1 MLGDEVIIR
10 LLSQLTTQTGLPTL
24 LLHLLKVSKWLD
36 KRGKMCYN
44 IIIMGEY
51 YYYSGGGTYHLAAAI
66 KYHTDLGITRLRRP
80 GAISHSVHVDRKAL
94 TLNL

>member
-1 MLGDEVIIR
+1 
-10 LLSQLTTQTGLPTL
+10 
-24 LLHLLKVSKWLD
+24 
-36 KRGKMCYN
+36 MCYN

-51 YYYSGGGTYHLAAAI
+51 YYYSGGGAYLDAAKTIYHLAAAAI

-80 GAISHSVHVDRKAL
+80 GAISHSVDVGRKAL

>member
-1 MLGDEVIIR
+1 
-10 LLSQLTTQTGLPTL
+10 
-24 LLHLLKVSKWLD
+24 
-36 KRGKMCYN
+36 MCYN

-51 YYYSGGGTYHLAAAI
+51 YYYSGGICHLAAAKTIYHLAAAAI

-80 GAISHSVHVDRKAL
+80 GAISHNVHVGRKAL

>member
-1 MLGDEVIIR
+1 M
-10 LLSQLTTQTGLPTL
+10 Q
-24 LLHLLKVSKWLD
+24 
-36 KRGKMCYN
+36 YN

-51 YYYSGGGTYHLAAAI
+51 YYYSGDVNFAAAKTVYHLAAAAI

-80 GAISHSVHVDRKAL
+80 GAISHNVHIDRKAL

>member
-1 MLGDEVIIR
+1 
-10 LLSQLTTQTGLPTL
+10 
-24 LLHLLKVSKWLD
+24 
-36 KRGKMCYN
+36 MCYN

-51 YYYSGGGTYHLAAAI
+51 YYYSGGTCHLAAAKTIYHLAAAAI

-80 GAISHSVHVDRKAL
+80 GAISHNVHVDRKAL

>member
-1 MLGDEVIIR
+1 
-10 LLSQLTTQTGLPTL
+10 
-24 LLHLLKVSKWLD
+24 
-36 KRGKMCYN
+36 MCYN

-51 YYYSGGGTYHLAAAI
+51 YYYSGGAYLAAAAKTIYHLAAAAI

-80 GAISHSVHVDRKAL
+80 GAISHNVHVGRKAL